1 MVIITTY
8 HPLLISILLVL
19 GPSPPASAS
28 SATSRRHQ
36 HQQQHE
42 TIQSKKEAEEYSKLP
57 PNVFSPGGRLYGVE
71 RVAKE
76 SMLLNLDGTSSSSG
90 SEQDAVS
97 CGVFA
102 LHCGYSSNNNQN
114 DGEFA
119 VIVGIGPTSSYL
131 HRDEAYHY
139 NQPMNTDGDDN
150 NEQQQSHEH
159 DTYLPLSV
167 DDDTTTTIANNP
179 LAILSPTLIIGTGGK
194 AIDSTILLRRAIEIS
209 LSMYNTDNGGVDW
222 FVSHSLE
229 GSSWTAEGDEN
240 DIRKPKGGASGV
252 DVTSLVRRLADMAQ
266 SSTQNLGTRYG
277 RMLSVSSVSFSS
289 YVILCSLDVKGF
301 DAVHILYSHLKP

>member
-1 MVIITTY
+1 M
-8 HPLLISILLVL
+8 
-19 GPSPPASAS
+19 
-28 SATSRRHQ
+28 
-36 HQQQHE
+36 
-42 TIQSKKEAEEYSKLP
+42 
-57 PNVFSPGGRLYGVE
+57 YGVE

-76 SMLLNLDGTSSSSG
+76 SMLLNLDGSSSCG

-102 LHCGYSSNNNQN
+102 LHCGYSSNNNNQN

-139 NQPMNTDGDDN
+139 NPEMNIDGDDN
-150 NEQQQSHEH
+150 IEQQSHEH

-167 DDDTTTTIANNP
+167 DDDKTTANNP

-229 GSSWTAEGDEN
+229 GSSWTAEEDEN
-240 DIRKPKGGASGV
+240 YVRKPKGGASGV
-252 DVTSLVRRLADMAQ
+252 DVTSLVRSLANMAQ
-266 SSTQNLGTRYG
+266 SSTQNLGGRYG
-277 RMLSVSSVSFSS
+277 RMLSVSSGSFSS
-289 YVILCSLDVKGF
+289 FASNFGCEGGFWCYFATYCILN
-301 DAVHILYSHLKP
+301 